1 MLVPAA
7 LFPLVPALTIAAVV
21 APPPAGPEDACP
33 SARQVGEAMQARF
46 PELIVSPE
54 AASGG
59 TRPDALRSVLD
70 VAGDGTVVR
79 FSLIDARGETQLRRT
94 LPAPGRGR
102 PVSECVALAETLA
115 AIVERYL
122 GGITYDAVDPVLPEA
137 AVSAV
142 AAAPEPATAPRSALL
157 WAGLGWRMPRGAGGG
172 AGEVEGRVG
181 GQLELTRGHPRLS
194 AALSLGIA
202 PPVEAD
208 VPAGG
213 TSRQIELWRF
223 PIRLGAL
230 LAVQAGPG
238 WVEPTAEAVG
248 DVFVVSSTPG
258 RTAPATRK
266 AALGFGL
273 QAAVGYRLKV
283 AGPVYLRPRAAI
295 GITLRGYDI
304 GVEGTPDYLFSTPRA
319 HASFGIDTGFLF
331 R

>member
-46 PELIVSPE
+46 PELMVTPE
-54 AASGG
+54 TASSGA
-59 TRPDALRSVLD
+59 RPEALRSVLD

-122 GGITYDAVDPVLPEA
+122 GGITYDAVDPVLPEPIA
-137 AVSAV
+137 SAV
-142 AAAPEPATAPRSALL
+142 PPAPEPAVARRSALL
-157 WAGLGWRMPRGAGGG
+157 WAGLGWRMPRGSGG
-172 AGEVEGRVG
+172 APGEIEGRVG
-181 GQLELTRGHPRLS
+181 GQVELTRGHPRLS
-194 AALSLGIA
+194 AALSVGFA

-213 TSRQIELWRF
+213 ISRQINLWRF
-223 PIRLGAL
+223 PVRLGAL
-230 LAVQAGPG
+230 LALQAGPG

-248 DVFVVSSTPG
+248 DVLVVSSTQG
-258 RTAPATRK
+258 RTAAPARR

-283 AGPVYLRPRAAI
+283 AGPIYLRPRVAI
-295 GITLRGYDI
+295 GVTLRGYDI
-304 GVEGTPDYLFSTPRA
+304 GVEGAPDYLFSTPRA